1 MKGPILFLA
10 TGAYAGY
17 VPVAPGTAGSLV
29 GLGVYAA
36 AARHLSAAGLLF
48 LIAALFL
55 VGSWA
60 AHRAESYF
68 AEKDPGAIVIDEV
81 AGMLVSLWALPI
93 GPAGW
98 IAGFFLFRAFD
109 IVKPFP
115 IRTLE
120 RRIPGGVGVMFDD
133 VLAGVYTNL
142 SLRLLLAAGVPL

>member
-1 MKGPILFLA
+1 MRGPILFLA

-17 VPVAPGTAGSLV
+17 VPIAPGTAGSLV
-29 GLGVYAA
+29 GLAVYAA
-36 AARHLSAAGLLF
+36 AGRHLSAEGLLLVIGVLF
-48 LIAALFL
+48 LI
-55 VGSWA
+55 GSWA
-60 AHRAESYF
+60 AHRAEAYF

-98 IAGFFLFRAFD
+98 AAGFFLFRAFD

-133 VLAGVYTNL
+133 ILAGVYANL
-142 SLRLLLAAGVPL
+142 SLRLILAAGVPL